1 MTVNKFKI
9 LLPREGETEINLP
22 VEMTWDFLGRGDSLV
37 DFEKN
42 AIKQVI
48 NEDKDFEVARFS
60 HSVYQTSNPLTDSF
74 TDFTDINYNFNFVPS
89 GATSATTVWL
99 PSYTVQGFTP
109 DEVFYFRNQFKKSF
123 FKLDFYDSTNEKEQT
138 NYFTII
144 IPTQQGATTATT
156 VGYTTQQIKTPI
168 FKLDYIGDKEGYF
181 IYWLKKKDFLNIDTF
196 YMTAKFFDA
205 KSGVFVKM
213 MNRPQSTLTGISKFN
228 FDQKLFF
235 YYKVDLDYTNYTY
248 KVYDLNNPAWWADP
262 INTLLTRVGTQ
273 SNPINWFEYI
283 NP

>member
-9 LLPREGETEINLP
+9 LLPREGETEIVLP
-22 VEMTWDFLGRGDSLV
+22 VEMTWDFLNRSDSLV
-37 DFEKN
+37 DFEKK
-42 AIKQVI
+42 AIKEVI

-60 HSVYQTSNPLTDSF
+60 HSPYQVYNPQLDNNSE
-74 TDFTDINYNFNFVPS
+74 FTDINYNFNFVPS
-89 GATSATTVWL
+89 GATSATTTWL

-109 DEVFYFRNQFKKSF
+109 AEVFYFRNQFRKSF
-123 FKLDFYDSTNEKEQT
+123 FKLDFYDTTNEKAQT
-138 NYFTII
+138 NYFTVI

-156 VGYTTQQIKTPI
+156 VGYDTQQIKTPI

-181 IYWLKKKDFLNIDTF
+181 FYWLKKKDFLNINTF

-205 KSGVFVKM
+205 KSGVFIKM
-213 MNRPQSTLTGISKFN
+213 MNRPQATLTGINKFN

-248 KVYDLNNPAWWADP
+248 KVYDINNLSWFSNPSSV
-262 INTLLTRVGTQ
+262 LLTRVGTQ
-273 SNPINWFEYI
+273 TNPIKWYEYI